1 MFSTLVF
8 KKKES
13 TVTERKFKPP
23 PLLSIWGRTQTS
35 RESVAANAAG
45 NTGGIQKGSHHSKCE
60 RSPTES
66 QPCR

>member
-13 TVTERKFKPP
+13 TVTERKFKS

-66 QPCR
+66 QP